1 MIGFKNNPSQFVPRN
16 HLQNMIGF
24 PWFRCILR
32 FLGNILEMLSGFL
45 GDGTSTPQPRL
56 LDQDLGA
63 IMKAGEEFEWQRI
76 AFILEVGCQN
86 PLHAFAS
93 LAICYIF
100 GYFWFHFL
108 LVNVQWLIAD
118 FILCAMTSVRL
129 FHKMCVL

>member
-1 MIGFKNNPSQFVPRN
+1 
-16 HLQNMIGF
+16 MIGF

-32 FLGNILEMLSGFL
+32 FLGNVLEMLSGFL

-86 PLHAFAS
+86 MLHAFAS
-93 LAICYIF
+93 LASCYIF

-108 LVNVQWLIAD
+108 LVKSCK
-118 FILCAMTSVRL
+118 CAMVNS
-129 FHKMCVL
+129 